1 MAYAEAQSAAGPRRW
16 INYRQ
21 ALAGASTYGH
31 RTSNLAEREMGAVE
45 RGDMLV
51 VEGAGAY
58 CAGMSS
64 KNYNSF
70 PEAPEVMRGRD
81 GKMHLIRK
89 RQTLEQITTNEV
101 ELADDAC

>member
-1 MAYAEAQSAAGPRRW
+1 MWLFFLGGGCCSRAQVS
-16 INYRQ
+16 Y
-21 ALAGASTYGH
+21 
-31 RTSNLAEREMGAVE
+31 
-45 RGDMLV
+45 
-51 VEGAGAY
+51 
-58 CAGMSS
+58 GMST